1 MVKHKRPAS
10 HTLMDGISA
19 APHPASEPV
28 HKGLA
33 RGAFAK
39 AAEKFRSGEMSH
51 EEFKGHIHK
60 AHSRLQDP
68 VMPMGMAVP
77 MPLKVSV
84 QKHKHAKMSKKRVA
98 G

>member
-1 MVKHKRPAS
+1 MAKHKRPAS
-10 HTLMDGISA
+10 HTLMDGIAA
-19 APHPASEPV
+19 APHPASEPI

-39 AAEKFRSGEMSH
+39 AAAKFRGGEMSH

-60 AHSRLQDP
+60 AHSRLQDA
-68 VMPMGMAVP
+68 MPMGMAVP

-84 QKHKHAKMSKKRVA
+84 QKHKHAKVSKKHVA